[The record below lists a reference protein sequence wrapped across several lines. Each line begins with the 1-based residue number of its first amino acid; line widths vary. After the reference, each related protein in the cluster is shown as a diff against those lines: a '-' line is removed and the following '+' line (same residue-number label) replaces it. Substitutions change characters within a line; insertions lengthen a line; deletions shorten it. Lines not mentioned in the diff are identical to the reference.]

1 MKYTLC
7 GQDARTTRV
16 LLLISVLHNIG
27 NCCILVISRPVTY
40 LKTNYLKTI
49 NYNGFVGCLIIL
61 ANPSPFVRSQK
72 CQTLTLYNTTILEYI
87 KFCNEIQHF
96 CAVMYQYQDFIIR
109 NWQESDRTLAS
120 QVISSVLLEYGLPWQ
135 PEEADKDV
143 LQIEAYYLKTGGE
156 FWVIEQENQIV
167 GTAAYYPINRG
178 EKAVEIRKMYLLPKV
193 RGLGLGKFLL
203 QQLETVISAG
213 GFEQIWIETASI
225 LTEAVKLYESN
236 GYLPTTGVETTR
248 CDLVYVK
255 YLR

>member
-1 MKYTLC
+1 
-7 GQDARTTRV
+7 
-16 LLLISVLHNIG
+16 
-27 NCCILVISRPVTY
+27 
-40 LKTNYLKTI
+40 
-49 NYNGFVGCLIIL
+49 
-61 ANPSPFVRSQK
+61 
-72 CQTLTLYNTTILEYI
+72 
-87 KFCNEIQHF
+87 
-96 CAVMYQYQDFIIR
+96 MYQYQDFIIR